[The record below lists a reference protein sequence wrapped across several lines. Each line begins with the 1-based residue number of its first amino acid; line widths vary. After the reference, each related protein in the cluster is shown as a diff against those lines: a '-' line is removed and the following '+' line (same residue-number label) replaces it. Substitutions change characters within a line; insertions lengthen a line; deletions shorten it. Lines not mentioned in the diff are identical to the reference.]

1 MVGIRNIF
9 IQVRTNKGGTPQWVR
24 NRSKKRP
31 KKKKKRIQEGV
42 KGLFSNIFNIAL
54 KGKRD

>member
-1 MVGIRNIF
+1 MGIRNIF